1 MDLQKKHPF
10 LTGDA
15 AIGVVMMAASVY
27 GQSRRARV
35 DREATKII
43 ENLIRMAGGVVVSPN
58 Q

>member
-1 MDLQKKHPF
+1 MKLGGRHPEYA
-10 LTGDA
+10 LA
-15 AIGVVMMAASVY
+15 VAVAAASLY
-27 GQSRRARV
+27 GESRRARV